1 MTTKSQAKIVS
12 WSAAGEEVCASAA
25 RISTTPGDALELFEK
40 AQGNPR
46 NQDLIGKVLR
56 SGHRSVIEHAVFSIA
71 LQNVSVYV
79 EQYFIERRLASFTVK
94 SRRYVDFSGL
104 GYYIPSELSGE
115 ALTAYRSYMDGLF
128 AAYRKLLDADVP
140 KEDARFLLPYAF
152 CSNFYCTLNARELVS
167 LIRSIRLGQGGAV
180 PELRDIA
187 NQLEKQLLERFP
199 ALESELECSKPAE
212 APPEEPT
219 PVFREEPVWVTEAE
233 AGSAEL
239 LAGPADPGRLLERA
253 RQAAGLGANKP
264 LSPEALLASP
274 RPRELEQLSYTFA
287 VSDLTLAG
295 VTHLVRHRMQS
306 VIVPPI
312 QSVDHSRFILPDT
325 IRTNPA
331 ALEIY
336 RNALTE
342 ANRIARALCEDPALR
357 PYSCYYAVSGNMM
370 DVMTTLNARELMLI
384 IRLRTCTRA
393 QWEIRHVAMGLL
405 RLLREQYP
413 ALFDRFGPSCYLT
426 GQCPEGRMCCGQ
438 QEKMRKLFGGKL
450 S

>member
-1 MTTKSQAKIVS
+1 MNKQSQAKIVS

-71 LQNVSVYV
+71 MQNVSVYV

-104 GYYIPSELSGE
+104 GYYIPPELPGT
-115 ALTAYRSYMDGLF
+115 ALAAYQAYMDGLF

-167 LIRSIRLGQGGAV
+167 LIRSIRLGQGGTA
-180 PELRDIA
+180 PELRSIA
-187 NQLEKQLLERFP
+187 DQLASQLAELFP
-199 ALESELECSKPAE
+199 ALGPELEVPGPADP
-212 APPEEPT
+212 PPEEPA
-219 PVFREEPVWVTEAE
+219 PLFREEPVWVTEAE
-233 AGSAEL
+233 AGAVEL
-239 LAGPADPGRLLERA
+239 LAGPADPGGLLERA
-253 RQAAGLGANKP
+253 RRAAAPGTDGP
-264 LSPEALLASP
+264 FSPEALPASP

-287 VSDLTLAG
+287 VSGLTLAG
-295 VTHLVRHRMQS
+295 ITHLVRHRMQS

-312 QSVDHSRFILPDT
+312 QSVDHSRFILPET
-325 IRTNPA
+325 IRANPA

-336 RNALTE
+336 QSALTE
-342 ANRIARALCEDPALR
+342 ASRAAKALCEDPLLR
-357 PYSCYYAVSGNMM
+357 AYSYYYAVSGNML
-370 DVMTTLNARELMLI
+370 DVLTTLNARELMLI

-405 RLLREQYP
+405 KLLREQYP
-413 ALFDRFGPSCYLT
+413 PLFDRFGPTCYLT
-426 GQCPEGRMCCGQ
+426 GECPEGRMCCGR
-438 QEKMRKLFGGKL
+438 QEEMRTLFGGKL

>member
-1 MTTKSQAKIVS
+1 MNTQSQAKIVS
-12 WSAAGEEVCASAA
+12 WSVAGEEVCASAA
-25 RISTTPGDALELFEK
+25 RISTTQGNALALFEK
-40 AQGNPR
+40 AQSNPR

-56 SGHRSVIEHAVFSIA
+56 SGHRSIIEHAVFSIA
-71 LQNVSVYV
+71 LQNVSVYA

-104 GYYIPSELSGE
+104 GYYIPSDLTGG
-115 ALTAYRSYMDGLF
+115 ALTAYKTYMDGLF
-128 AAYRKLLDADVP
+128 SAYRRLLDTDVP

-152 CSNFYCTLNARELVS
+152 YSNFYCTLNARELVN
-167 LIRSIRLGQGGAV
+167 LIRSVRLGQGGAI

-187 NQLEKQLLERFP
+187 DQLASQLAELFP
-199 ALESELECSKPAE
+199 ALRSDLAVSEPESPLPGEPA
-212 APPEEPT
+212 PL
-219 PVFREEPVWVTEAE
+219 FQDEPVWVMEAE
-233 AGSAEL
+233 AGSVEL
-239 LAGPADPGRLLERA
+239 LAGPSDPGRLLERA
-253 RQAAGLGANKP
+253 HLAANPGTDKP
-264 LSPEALLASP
+264 FSLEALPASP

-295 VTHLVRHRMQS
+295 ITHLVRHRMQS

-331 ALEIY
+331 ALDIY
-336 RNALTE
+336 QAALTE
-342 ANRIARALCEDPALR
+342 ANRAARVLCEDPVLR
-357 PYSCYYAVSGNMM
+357 PYSYYYAVSGNML

-393 QWEIRHVAMGLL
+393 QWEIRRVAMGLL
-405 RLLREQYP
+405 KLLRAQYP
-413 ALFDRFGPSCYLT
+413 ALFDRFGPTCYLT
-426 GQCPEGRMCCGQ
+426 GQCPEGRMCCGR
-438 QEKMRKLFGGKL
+438 QEEMRARFGGPL

>member
-1 MTTKSQAKIVS
+1 MNIQSQAKIVS
-12 WSAAGEEVCASAA
+12 WSTAGEEVCASAA
-25 RISTTPGDALELFEK
+25 RISTTQGDALALFEK
-40 AQGNPR
+40 AQGNPK

-104 GYYIPSELSGE
+104 GYYIPPVLEGE
-115 ALTAYRSYMDGLF
+115 ALTAYKTYMDGLF
-128 AAYRKLLDADVP
+128 AAYQKLLDTDVP

-167 LIRSIRLGQGGAV
+167 LIRSIRLGQGKAI
-180 PELRDIA
+180 PELRGIADQLA
-187 NQLEKQLLERFP
+187 NQLAELFP
-199 ALESELECSKPAE
+199 ALGPELEASGPE
-212 APPEEPT
+212 NAPPEEPAPT
-219 PVFREEPVWVTEAE
+219 FREEPAWVTEAE

-239 LAGPADPGRLLERA
+239 LAGPADPGKLLERA
-253 RQAAGLGANKP
+253 HRTSGPGTDKP
-264 LSPEALLASP
+264 FSLEALLASP

-295 VTHLVRHRMQS
+295 ITHLVRHRMQS

-325 IRTNPA
+325 VRTNPA

-336 RNALTE
+336 QSALTE
-342 ANRIARALCEDPALR
+342 ANRTAKALCEEPALR
-357 PYSCYYAVSGNMM
+357 PYSYYFAVSGNML

-384 IRLRTCTRA
+384 TRLRTCTRA
-393 QWEIRHVAMGLL
+393 QWEIRHVALGLL

-426 GQCPEGRMCCGQ
+426 GRCPEGRMCCGR
-438 QEKMRKLFGGKL
+438 QEEMRAFFGGKL

>member
-140 KEDARFLLPYAF
+140 KEDARFMLPYAF

-187 NQLEKQLLERFP
+187 GQLSKQLLELFP
-199 ALESELECSKPAE
+199 ALESELECSGPAE
-212 APPEEPT
+212 APLEEPA
-219 PVFREEPVWVTEAE
+219 PVFQEEPVWVTEAE

-239 LAGPADPGRLLERA
+239 LAGPADPGRLLEQAHR
-253 RQAAGLGANKP
+253 AAGSGANGP
-264 LSPEALLASP
+264 LSLEALLASP

-295 VTHLVRHRMQS
+295 ITHLVRHRMQS

-325 IRTNPA
+325 IRNDPA
-331 ALEIY
+331 ALAAY
-336 RNALTE
+336 QSALTE
-342 ANRIARALCEDPALR
+342 ANRAARTLCENPILR
-357 PYSCYYAVSGNMM
+357 PYSCYYAVSGNML

-384 IRLRTCTRA
+384 VRLRTCTRA
-393 QWEIRHVAMGLL
+393 QWEIRHVAMGIL

-426 GQCPEGRMCCGQ
+426 GQCPEGCMSCGR
-438 QEKMRKLFGGKL
+438 QEEMRKLFGGKL

>member
-40 AQGNPR
+40 ARGNPR

-167 LIRSIRLGQGGAV
+167 LIRSIRLGQGGVV

-187 NQLEKQLLERFP
+187 GQLSKQLLELFP

-264 LSPEALLASP
+264 LSLEALLASP

-325 IRTNPA
+325 IRNDPA
-331 ALEIY
+331 ALAIY
-336 RNALTE
+336 QNALTE
-342 ANRIARALCEDPALR
+342 ANRAAKALCEDPALR
-357 PYSCYYAVSGNMM
+357 PYSCYYAVSGNML

-384 IRLRTCTRA
+384 VRLRTCTRA
-393 QWEIRHVAMGLL
+393 QWEIRHVAMGIL

-413 ALFDRFGPSCYLT
+413 ALFDRFGPSCYLA
-426 GQCPEGRMCCGQ
+426 GQCPEGRMSCGR
-438 QEKMRKLFGGKL
+438 QEEMRKLFGGKL

>member
-1 MTTKSQAKIVS
+1 MTTQSQAKIVS

-40 AQGNPR
+40 ARGNPR

-167 LIRSIRLGQGGAV
+167 LIRSIRLGQGGAL

-187 NQLEKQLLERFP
+187 GQLSQQLLELFP
-199 ALESELECSKPAE
+199 ALESELECSGPAE
-212 APPEEPT
+212 ESPEET
-219 PVFREEPVWVTEAE
+219 APVFREDPVWVTEAE

-239 LAGPADPGRLLERA
+239 LAGPADPGRLLELAHR
-253 RQAAGLGANKP
+253 AAGLGADKP
-264 LSPEALLASP
+264 LSLEALLASP

-287 VSDLTLAG
+287 VSGLTLAG

-325 IRTNPA
+325 IRNDPA
-331 ALEIY
+331 ALAIY
-336 RNALTE
+336 QNALTE
-342 ANRIARALCEDPALR
+342 ANRAARALCEDPALR
-357 PYSCYYAVSGNMM
+357 PYSCYYAVSGNML

-384 IRLRTCTRA
+384 VRLRTCTRA
-393 QWEIRHVAMGLL
+393 QWEIRHVAMGIL

-426 GQCPEGRMCCGQ
+426 GQCPEGRMSCGR
-438 QEKMRKLFGGKL
+438 QEEMRELFGGKL

>member
-1 MTTKSQAKIVS
+1 MNKQSQAKIVS

-71 LQNVSVYV
+71 MQNVSVYV

-104 GYYIPSELSGE
+104 GYYIPPELAGT
-115 ALTAYRSYMDGLF
+115 ALAAYQAYMDGLF

-167 LIRSIRLGQGGAV
+167 LIRSIRLGQGGTA
-180 PELRDIA
+180 PELRSIA
-187 NQLEKQLLERFP
+187 DQLASQLAELFP
-199 ALESELECSKPAE
+199 ALGPELEVPGPADP
-212 APPEEPT
+212 PPEEPA
-219 PVFREEPVWVTEAE
+219 PLFREEPVWVTEAE
-233 AGSAEL
+233 AGAVEL
-239 LAGPADPGRLLERA
+239 LAGPADPGGLLERA
-253 RQAAGLGANKP
+253 RRAANPGTDGP
-264 LSPEALLASP
+264 FSPEALPASP

-287 VSDLTLAG
+287 VSGLTLAG
-295 VTHLVRHRMQS
+295 ITHLVRHRMQS

-312 QSVDHSRFILPDT
+312 QSVDHSRFILPET
-325 IRTNPA
+325 IRANPA

-336 RNALTE
+336 QSALTE
-342 ANRIARALCEDPALR
+342 ASRTARVLCEDPLLR
-357 PYSCYYAVSGNMM
+357 AYSYYYAVSGNML
-370 DVMTTLNARELMLI
+370 DVLTTLNARELMLI

-405 RLLREQYP
+405 KLLREQYP
-413 ALFDRFGPSCYLT
+413 PLFDRFGPTCYLT
-426 GQCPEGRMCCGQ
+426 GECPEGRMCCGR
-438 QEKMRKLFGGKL
+438 QEEMRTLFGGKL

>member
-1 MTTKSQAKIVS
+1 MTTQSQAKIVS

-115 ALTAYRSYMDGLF
+115 ALTAYSSYMDGLF

-187 NQLEKQLLERFP
+187 NQLEKQLLELFP

-239 LAGPADPGRLLERA
+239 LAGPADPGRLLELAHR
-253 RQAAGLGANKP
+253 AAGLGVDKP
-264 LSPEALLASP
+264 LSLEALLASP

-287 VSDLTLAG
+287 VSGLTLAG

-325 IRTNPA
+325 IRNDPA
-331 ALEIY
+331 ALAIY
-336 RNALTE
+336 QNALTE
-342 ANRIARALCEDPALR
+342 ANRAARALCEDPALR
-357 PYSCYYAVSGNMM
+357 PYSCYYAVSGNML

-384 IRLRTCTRA
+384 VRLRTCTRA
-393 QWEIRHVAMGLL
+393 QWEIRHVAMGIL

-426 GQCPEGRMCCGQ
+426 GQCPEGHMSCGR
-438 QEKMRKLFGGKL
+438 QEEMRELFGGKL

>member
-1 MTTKSQAKIVS
+1 MLTQSQAKIVS

-25 RISTTPGDALELFEK
+25 RISTTQGDALALFEK

-104 GYYIPSELSGE
+104 GYYIPPELEGK
-115 ALTAYRSYMDGLF
+115 ALAGYKSYMDGLF
-128 AAYRKLLDADVP
+128 AAYQRLLDADVP

-167 LIRSIRLGQGGAV
+167 LIQSIRAGQGGAA
-180 PELRDIA
+180 PELQDIA
-187 NQLEKQLLERFP
+187 EQLAEQLNERFP
-199 ALESELECSKPAE
+199 ALGAELESALPAE
-212 APPEEPT
+212 PPAGESVPL
-219 PVFREEPVWVTEAE
+219 FREEPVWVSEGE
-233 AGSAEL
+233 AGAAEL
-239 LAGPADPGRLLERA
+239 LAGPADPGRLLEQAHRA
-253 RQAAGLGANKP
+253 ANPGGDKP
-264 LSPEALLASP
+264 FSVEALLRS
-274 RPRELEQLSYTFA
+274 RWPRELEQLSYTFA

-295 VTHLVRHRMQS
+295 ITHLVRHRMQS

-312 QSVDHSRFILPDT
+312 SSVDHSRFILPET

-336 RNALTE
+336 QTALTE
-342 ANRIARALCEDPALR
+342 ANRTGRTLCAEPALH
-357 PYSCYYAVSGNMM
+357 PYGCYFAVAGNLM

-384 IRLRTCTRA
+384 VRLRTCTRA
-393 QWEIRHVAMGLL
+393 QWEIRHAATGLL
-405 RLLREQYP
+405 KLLRQQYP

-426 GQCPEGRMCCGQ
+426 GVCPEGRMSCGR
-438 QEKMRKLFGGKL
+438 QEEMRDLFGGRL

>member
-1 MTTKSQAKIVS
+1 MNTQSQAKIVS
-12 WSAAGEEVCASAA
+12 WSTAGEEVCASAA
-25 RISTTPGDALELFEK
+25 RISTTQGDALALFEK
-40 AQGNPR
+40 ARSNPK

-104 GYYIPSELSGE
+104 GYHIPPTLEGS
-115 ALTAYRSYMDGLF
+115 ALTAYKAYMDGLF
-128 AAYRKLLDADVP
+128 TAYQKLLDADVP

-167 LIRSIRLGQGGAV
+167 LIRSIRLGQGRIV
-180 PELRDIA
+180 PELHSIADQLA
-187 NQLEKQLLERFP
+187 NQLADLFP
-199 ALESELECSKPAE
+199 ALGSELEVSEPEGALPENPA
-212 APPEEPT
+212 PL
-219 PVFREEPVWVTEAE
+219 FREEPVWVTAAK
-233 AGSAEL
+233 AGSVEL
-239 LAGPADPGRLLERA
+239 LAGPADPGKLLEHAHRA
-253 RQAAGLGANKP
+253 ANPGTDKP
-264 LSPEALLASP
+264 FSLEALLASS

-295 VTHLVRHRMQS
+295 ITHLVRHRMQS

-325 IRTNPA
+325 IQANPA
-331 ALEIY
+331 ALEMY
-336 RNALTE
+336 QSALTE
-342 ANRIARALCEDPALR
+342 ANRAAKALCGDPVLR
-357 PYSCYYAVSGNMM
+357 PYSYYYAVSGNML

-413 ALFDRFGPSCYLT
+413 ALFDRFGPTCYLT
-426 GQCPEGRMCCGQ
+426 GECPEGRMCCGR
-438 QEKMRKLFGGKL
+438 QEEMRALFGGKL

>member
-1 MTTKSQAKIVS
+1 MNTQSKAKIVS
-12 WSAAGEEVCASAA
+12 WSIAGEEVCASAA
-25 RISTTPGDALELFEK
+25 RISTTQGDALTLFEK
-40 AQGNPR
+40 ARGNPK

-104 GYYIPSELSGE
+104 GYYVPPALEGE
-115 ALTAYRSYMDGLF
+115 ALDSYRQYMDGLF
-128 AAYRKLLDADVP
+128 SAYQKLLDADVP

-167 LIRSIRLGQGGAV
+167 LIRSIRLGQGGMI
-180 PELRDIA
+180 PELRGIA
-187 NQLEKQLLERFP
+187 DQLADQLAELFP
-199 ALESELECSKPAE
+199 ALGSEMEVSEPEGVLPADP
-212 APPEEPT
+212 APL
-219 PVFREEPVWVTEAE
+219 FREEPVWVTEAE
-233 AGSAEL
+233 AGSVEL
-239 LAGPADPGRLLERA
+239 LAGPANPGKLLERA
-253 RQAAGLGANKP
+253 RRAADPGTDRP
-264 LSPEALLASP
+264 FSVEALLASP
-274 RPRELEQLSYTFA
+274 RPRELEQLSYTFV

-295 VTHLVRHRMQS
+295 ITHLVRHRMQS

-325 IRTNPA
+325 IQANPS

-336 RNALTE
+336 QSALAE
-342 ANRIARALCEDPALR
+342 ASRSAKALCENPALL
-357 PYSCYYAVSGNMM
+357 PYSYYYAVSGNML

-384 IRLRTCTRA
+384 VRLRTCTRA
-393 QWEIRHVAMGLL
+393 QWEIRHMAMGLL

-426 GQCPEGRMCCGQ
+426 GQCPEGRMCCGR
-438 QEKMRKLFGGKL
+438 QEEMRILFGGKL

>member
-264 LSPEALLASP
+264 LSLEALLASP

-325 IRTNPA
+325 IRNDPA
-331 ALEIY
+331 ALAVY
-336 RNALTE
+336 QSALAE
-342 ANRIARALCEDPALR
+342 ANRAAKALCEDPALR
-357 PYSCYYAVSGNMM
+357 PYNCYYAVSGNML

-384 IRLRTCTRA
+384 VRLRTCTRA
-393 QWEIRHVAMGLL
+393 QWEIRHVAMGIL

-413 ALFDRFGPSCYLT
+413 ALFDRFGPSCYLA
-426 GQCPEGRMCCGQ
+426 GQCPEGRMSCGR
-438 QEKMRKLFGGKL
+438 QEEMRKLFGGKL

>member
-1 MTTKSQAKIVS
+1 MTNQSQAKIVS
-12 WSAAGEEVCASAA
+12 WSIAGEEVCASAA

-40 AQGNPR
+40 AQSNPR

-104 GYYIPSELSGE
+104 GYHIPSELTGKT
-115 ALTAYRSYMDGLF
+115 LTAYKTYMEGLF
-128 AAYRKLLDADVP
+128 AAYQKLLDADVP

-167 LIRSIRLGQGGAV
+167 LIRSLRQGQGGAI
-180 PELRDIA
+180 PELRGIA
-187 NQLEKQLLERFP
+187 DQLASQLAELFP
-199 ALESELECSKPAE
+199 ALRSEVETPEPESLQAE
-212 APPEEPT
+212 EVT
-219 PVFREEPVWVTEAE
+219 PLFQDEPVWITEAE

-239 LAGPADPGRLLERA
+239 LAGPADPGGLLERA
-253 RQAAGLGANKP
+253 YRTANPGTDKP
-264 LSPEALLASP
+264 FSLEALLASP

-287 VSDLTLAG
+287 VSGLTLAG
-295 VTHLVRHRMQS
+295 ITHLVRHRMQS

-312 QSVDHSRFILPDT
+312 RSVDHSRFILPDT

-336 RNALTE
+336 QTALTE
-342 ANRIARALCEDPALR
+342 ANRTARALCEDPLLR
-357 PYSCYYAVSGNMM
+357 TYSYYYAVSGNML

-393 QWEIRHVAMGLL
+393 QWGIRHVAMGLL
-405 RLLREQYP
+405 RLLRAQYP
-413 ALFDRFGPSCYLT
+413 ALFDRFGPTCYLT
-426 GQCPEGRMCCGQ
+426 GQCPEGRMCCGR
-438 QEKMRKLFGGKL
+438 QEEMRALFGGTL

>member
-264 LSPEALLASP
+264 LSLEALLASP

-325 IRTNPA
+325 IRNDPA
-331 ALEIY
+331 ALAVY
-336 RNALTE
+336 QSALTE
-342 ANRIARALCEDPALR
+342 ANRAAKALCEDPALR
-357 PYSCYYAVSGNMM
+357 PYSCYYAVSGNML

-384 IRLRTCTRA
+384 VRLRTCTRA
-393 QWEIRHVAMGLL
+393 QWEIRHVAMGIL

-426 GQCPEGRMCCGQ
+426 GQCPEGRMSCGR
-438 QEKMRKLFGGKL
+438 QEEMRELFGGKL

>member
-1 MTTKSQAKIVS
+1 MTTQSQAKIVS

-40 AQGNPR
+40 ARGNPR

-128 AAYRKLLDADVP
+128 ADYLKLLDADVP

-187 NQLEKQLLERFP
+187 NQLEKQLLELFP
-199 ALESELECSKPAE
+199 ALESELECSGPAE
-212 APPEEPT
+212 APPEET
-219 PVFREEPVWVTEAE
+219 APVFREEPVWVTEAE

-264 LSPEALLASP
+264 LSLEALLASP

-287 VSDLTLAG
+287 VSGLTLAG

-325 IRTNPA
+325 IRNDPS
-331 ALEIY
+331 ALAIY
-336 RNALTE
+336 QNALTE
-342 ANRIARALCEDPALR
+342 ANRAAKALCEDPALR
-357 PYSCYYAVSGNMM
+357 PYSCYYAVSGNML

-384 IRLRTCTRA
+384 VRLRTCTRA
-393 QWEIRHVAMGLL
+393 QWEIRHVAMGIL

-426 GQCPEGRMCCGQ
+426 GQCPEGRMSCGR
-438 QEKMRKLFGGKL
+438 QEEMRKLFGGKL

>member
-115 ALTAYRSYMDGLF
+115 ALTAYSSYMDGLF

-187 NQLEKQLLERFP
+187 NQLEKQLLELFP

-239 LAGPADPGRLLERA
+239 LAGPADPGRLLELAHR
-253 RQAAGLGANKP
+253 AAGLGVDKP
-264 LSPEALLASP
+264 LSLEALLASP

-287 VSDLTLAG
+287 VSGLTLAG

-325 IRTNPA
+325 IRNDPA
-331 ALEIY
+331 ALAIY
-336 RNALTE
+336 QNALTE
-342 ANRIARALCEDPALR
+342 ANRAARALCEDPALR
-357 PYSCYYAVSGNMM
+357 PYSCYYAVSGNML

-384 IRLRTCTRA
+384 VRLRTCTRA
-393 QWEIRHVAMGLL
+393 QWEIRHVAMGIL

-426 GQCPEGRMCCGQ
+426 GQCPEGHMSCGR
-438 QEKMRKLFGGKL
+438 QEEMRELFGGKL

>member
-115 ALTAYRSYMDGLF
+115 ALTAYSSYMDGLF

-187 NQLEKQLLERFP
+187 NQLEKQLLELFP

-239 LAGPADPGRLLERA
+239 LAGPADPGRLLELAHR
-253 RQAAGLGANKP
+253 AAGLGVDKP
-264 LSPEALLASP
+264 LSLEALLASP

-287 VSDLTLAG
+287 VSGLTLAG

-325 IRTNPA
+325 IRNDPA
-331 ALEIY
+331 ALAIY
-336 RNALTE
+336 QNALTE
-342 ANRIARALCEDPALR
+342 ANRAARALCEDPALR
-357 PYSCYYAVSGNMM
+357 PYSCYYAVSGNML

-384 IRLRTCTRA
+384 VRLRTCTRA
-393 QWEIRHVAMGLL
+393 QWEIRHVAMGIL

-426 GQCPEGRMCCGQ
+426 GQCPEGRMSCGR
-438 QEKMRKLFGGKL
+438 QEEMRELFGGKL

>member
-1 MTTKSQAKIVS
+1 MNIQSQARIVS
-12 WSAAGEEVCASAA
+12 WSTAGEEVCASAA
-25 RISTTPGDALELFEK
+25 RISTTQGDALALFEK
-40 AQGNPR
+40 ARDNPK

-104 GYYIPSELSGE
+104 GYYIPPVLEGE
-115 ALTAYRSYMDGLF
+115 ALTAYKTYMDGLF
-128 AAYRKLLDADVP
+128 AAYQKLLDTDVP

-167 LIRSIRLGQGGAV
+167 LIRSIRLGQGKTI
-180 PELRDIA
+180 PELRGIADQLA
-187 NQLEKQLLERFP
+187 NQLSELFP
-199 ALESELECSKPAE
+199 ALGPELEGSAPE
-212 APPEEPT
+212 NAPPEGPA
-219 PVFREEPVWVTEAE
+219 PLFREEPVWVTEAE

-239 LAGPADPGRLLERA
+239 LAGPADPGKLLERA
-253 RQAAGLGANKP
+253 HRASDPGADKP
-264 LSPEALLASP
+264 FSLEALLASP

-295 VTHLVRHRMQS
+295 ITHLVRHRMQS

-336 RNALTE
+336 QSALTE
-342 ANRIARALCEDPALR
+342 ANRTAKALCEEPALR
-357 PYSCYYAVSGNMM
+357 PYSYYFAVSGNML

-384 IRLRTCTRA
+384 TRLRTCTRA
-393 QWEIRHVAMGLL
+393 QWEIRHMALGLL

-426 GQCPEGRMCCGQ
+426 GRCPEGRMCCGR
-438 QEKMRKLFGGKL
+438 QEEMRAFFGGKL

>member
-1 MTTKSQAKIVS
+1 MNTQSQAKIVS
-12 WSAAGEEVCASAA
+12 WSTAGEEVCASAA
-25 RISTTPGDALELFEK
+25 RISTTQGDALALFEK
-40 AQGNPR
+40 ARGNPQ
-46 NQDLIGKVLR
+46 NQDLVGKVLR

-104 GYYIPSELSGE
+104 GYYIPPALEGEELAGYRQYME
-115 ALTAYRSYMDGLF
+115 NLFTAYQ
-128 AAYRKLLDADVP
+128 KLLDADVP

-167 LIRSIRLGQGGAV
+167 IILSIRLGQGRMV
-180 PELRDIA
+180 PELRSIA
-187 NQLEKQLLERFP
+187 DQLAHQLADLFP
-199 ALESELECSKPAE
+199 ALKSELEGTGPEDVLPEGPA
-212 APPEEPT
+212 PR
-219 PVFREEPVWVTEAE
+219 FREKPVWVTETE
-233 AGSAEL
+233 AGSVEL
-239 LAGPADPGRLLERA
+239 LAGPADPGKLLERA
-253 RQAAGLGANKP
+253 YRAANPGTDKP
-264 LSPEALLASP
+264 FSLESLLASH

-295 VTHLVRHRMQS
+295 ITHLVRHRMQS

-325 IRTNPA
+325 IQANPA

-336 RNALTE
+336 QSALTK
-342 ANRIARALCEDPALR
+342 ANRAAKTLCETPALR
-357 PYSCYYAVSGNMM
+357 PYSCYYAASGNMM

-384 IRLRTCTRA
+384 TRLRTCTRA

-426 GQCPEGRMCCGQ
+426 GQCPEGRMCCGR
-438 QEKMRKLFGGKL
+438 QEEMRALFGGKL